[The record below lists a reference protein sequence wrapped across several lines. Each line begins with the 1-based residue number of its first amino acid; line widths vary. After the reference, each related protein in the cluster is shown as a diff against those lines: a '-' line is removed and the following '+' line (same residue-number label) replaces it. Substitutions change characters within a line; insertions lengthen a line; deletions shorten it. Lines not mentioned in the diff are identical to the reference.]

1 MLCGLVGEVGIED
14 VFDALKLEGLAVEPN
29 ETFENLE
36 GTPFVKGESPLIP
49 EFSEFGN
56 KLFELLLEAGL

>member
-1 MLCGLVGEVGIED
+1 MED

-29 ETFENLE
+29 DTFENLE
-36 GTPFVKGESPLIP
+36 GTPFARDESPLIP
-49 EFSEFGN
+49 ELSELGN

>member
-1 MLCGLVGEVGIED
+1 MED

-29 ETFENLE
+29 DTFENLE
-36 GTPFVKGESPLIP
+36 GTPFAKDESPLIP
-49 EFSEFGN
+49 ELSELGN